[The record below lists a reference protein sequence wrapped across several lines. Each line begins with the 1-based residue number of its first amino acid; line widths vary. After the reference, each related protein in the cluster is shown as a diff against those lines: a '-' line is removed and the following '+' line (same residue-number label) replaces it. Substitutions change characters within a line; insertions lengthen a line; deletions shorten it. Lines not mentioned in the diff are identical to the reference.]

1 MLQHIF
7 NSKSWSY
14 YESKENLKVIS
25 AVVLVNTN
33 LGEEHKVLEKI
44 KKVVGVEEAHALWG
58 VYDLMVR
65 IKANS
70 IDMLKEIIKS
80 GLRQLSGVSNV
91 LTLMI
96 IENSQ
101 RL

>member
-1 MLQHIF
+1 M
-7 NSKSWSY
+7 
-14 YESKENLKVIS
+14 IS
-25 AVVLVNTN
+25 AVVLINTN
-33 LGEEHKVLEKI
+33 LGEEHKVLERI

-58 VYDLMVR
+58 VYDLMVK

-70 IDMLKEIIKS
+70 IDLLKEIIKS

-96 IENSQ
+96 IDSPQ
-101 RL
+101 